1 MKRYLKPAVHIL
13 SLIPLFFLISDWVND
28 DLTAN
33 PIQYLTLST
42 GKTALKLLTL
52 SISVTPIIFLTGL
65 RDLNPVRKLLG
76 LYAALY
82 ATLHFSIFVGLD
94 YFFDWE
100 LIKEAIFE
108 KPYVLVGFGAF
119 SILSVMAIT
128 STKGWKRRLKK
139 KWKPLHRFVYLAGI
153 LVTLHYIWLVK
164 SDIREPLI
172 YGAIIM
178 IFLLLRIPG
187 IKNVITKFKNRNK
200 SAQTVEA

>member
-1 MKRYLKPAVHIL
+1 VVHIL
-13 SLIPLFFLISDWVND
+13 SLIPLSLLISDWFKD
-28 DLTAN
+28 GLTAN

-42 GKTALKLLTL
+42 GKTALQLLTL
-52 SISVTPIIFLTGL
+52 SISVTPMIFLTGI
-65 RDLNPVRKLLG
+65 RELNPARRLLG
-76 LYAALY
+76 LYAAFY

-139 KWKPLHRFVYLAGI
+139 KWKPLHRLVYLAGI

-178 IFLLLRIPG
+178 IFFLLRVPG
-187 IKNVITKFKNRNK
+187 VKNVVTKFKNRNDA
-200 SAQTVEA
+200 AQISEA

>member
-1 MKRYLKPAVHIL
+1 MV
-13 SLIPLFFLISDWVND
+13 PLFILITDWAND

-33 PIQYLTLST
+33 PIQYLTLRT
-42 GKTALKLLTL
+42 GKTALQLLTL
-52 SISVTPIIFLTGL
+52 SVSVTPLIFLTGK
-65 RDLNPVRKLLG
+65 RDLNPARRLLG

-100 LIKEAIFE
+100 LIKEVIFE

-119 SILSVMAIT
+119 IILSVMAIT

-139 KWKPLHRFVYLAGI
+139 KWKPVHRFVYLAAL

-172 YGAIIM
+172 YGAVLG
-178 IFLLLRIPG
+178 IFLLLRIPAV
-187 IKNVITKFKNRNK
+187 KNVITNFKNGKK
-200 SAQTVEA
+200 STKISRA

>member
-1 MKRYLKPAVHIL
+1 LNRFLKPALHIL
-13 SLIPLFFLISDWVND
+13 SLLPLFILISDWAND
-28 DLTAN
+28 NLTAN
-33 PIQYLTLST
+33 PIQYLTLKT
-42 GKTALKLLTL
+42 GKTALQLLTL
-52 SISVTPIIFLTGL
+52 SVSVTPLIFLTGR
-65 RDLNPVRKLLG
+65 RDLNPARRLLG

-100 LIKEAIFE
+100 LIKDVILE

-119 SILSVMAIT
+119 IILSVMAIT

-153 LVTLHYIWLVK
+153 LVPLHYIWLVK

-172 YGAIIM
+172 YGAVIM
-178 IFLLLRIPG
+178 IFLLFENPG
-187 IKNVITKFKNRNK
+187 C
-200 SAQTVEA
+200 

>member
-1 MKRYLKPAVHIL
+1 MKRYFKPAVHIL
-13 SLIPLFFLISDWVND
+13 CLVPLFLLIADWLND
-28 DLTAN
+28 SLTAN

-42 GKTALKLLTL
+42 GKRALQLLTL
-52 SISVTPIIFLTGL
+52 SISVTPIMFLTGIK
-65 RDLNPVRKLLG
+65 DLNPARKLLG

-82 ATLHFSIFVGLD
+82 AALHFSIFVGLD

-100 LIKEAIFE
+100 LIKDAILE
-108 KPYVLVGFGAF
+108 KPFVLVGFGAF
-119 SILSVMAIT
+119 TILSLMAVT

-139 KWKPLHRFVYLAGI
+139 KWKPIHRFVYLAGM

-178 IFLLLRIPG
+178 LFLLLRIPG
-187 IKNVITKFKNRNK
+187 IKNVIMKFKNRNN
-200 SAQTVEA
+200 STQTAEA

>member
-1 MKRYLKPAVHIL
+1 M
-13 SLIPLFFLISDWVND
+13 
-28 DLTAN
+28 
-33 PIQYLTLST
+33 
-42 GKTALKLLTL
+42 
-52 SISVTPIIFLTGL
+52 IFLTGM
-65 RDLNPVRKLLG
+65 RELNPARRLLG
-76 LYAALY
+76 LYAAFY

-139 KWKPLHRFVYLAGI
+139 KWKPLHRLVYLAGI

-178 IFLLLRIPG
+178 IFFLLRIPG
-187 IKNVITKFKNRNK
+187 VKNVVTKFKNRNDA
-200 SAQTVEA
+200 AQISEA

>member
-1 MKRYLKPAVHIL
+1 MVHIL
-13 SLIPLFFLISDWVND
+13 SLIPLFLLISDWIKD
-28 DLTAN
+28 GLTAN

-42 GKTALKLLTL
+42 GKTALQLLTL
-52 SISVTPIIFLTGL
+52 SISITPMIFLTGM
-65 RDLNPVRKLLG
+65 RELNPARRLLG
-76 LYAALY
+76 LYAAFY

-139 KWKPLHRFVYLAGI
+139 KWKPLHRLVYLAGI

-178 IFLLLRIPG
+178 IFFLLRIPG
-187 IKNVITKFKNRNK
+187 VKNVVTKFKNRNDA
-200 SAQTVEA
+200 AQISEA